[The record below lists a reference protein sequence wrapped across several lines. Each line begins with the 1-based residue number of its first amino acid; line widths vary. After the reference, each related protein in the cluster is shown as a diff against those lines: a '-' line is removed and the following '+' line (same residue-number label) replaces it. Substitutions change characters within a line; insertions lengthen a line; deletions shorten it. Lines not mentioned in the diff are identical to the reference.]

1 MTTTRRS
8 EREIRGIGFAILLL
22 SAGLIWLLYNF
33 NLIST
38 SGINVAFNLWPL
50 ALIALGADLLLRAQA
65 PRLGALIVALIALG
79 VIVAAVVAPRLG
91 IGVLKT
97 TTDAFTESLGDA
109 ESAIVNLYPSV
120 GKVDIY
126 ALDTQDE
133 LFRAEAT
140 YIDDVTYTVR
150 GTSQRQIEFGQK
162 EVSTS
167 SWLGTD
173 ADLRWNIGLTPT
185 IPLRLSVNTG
195 VGEANLN
202 LSQLNLTSLTLTGG
216 VGRVHLALPDQDT
229 AYQVSITGG
238 VGDLNINLPTPS
250 NVDLNIGGGVG
261 KVDLELPDDAAVRVT
276 VSSGFGSMHLPSW
289 LERTNTGTGA
299 QVWETSGY
307 QYATRAITIFIQ
319 SGVGG
324 LTIR

>member
-8 EREIRGIGFAILLL
+8 KSEGRGIGFAILLL
-22 SAGLIWLLYNF
+22 SAGLIWLLFNF
-33 NLIST
+33 NLISA
-38 SGINVAFNLWPL
+38 SGVNIALNLWPL

-79 VIVAAVVAPRLG
+79 VVVAAVVAPRLG
-91 IGVLKT
+91 IGMLKT
-97 TTDAFTESLGDA
+97 TTNAFTEPFGDA
-109 ESAIVNLYPSV
+109 QGATVNLYPSV

-133 LFRAEAT
+133 LFHAEAT
-140 YIDDVTYTVR
+140 YIDDMTYTVR

-162 EVSTS
+162 EVSTT

-173 ADLRWNIGLTPT
+173 ADLYWNIGLSRT
-185 IPLRLSVNTG
+185 IPLHLSVNTG
-195 VGEANLN
+195 VGEANLD
-202 LSQLNLTSLTLTGG
+202 LSQLNLTNLTLTGG
-216 VGRVHLALPDQDT
+216 VGRVHLALPAQDT

-238 VGDLNINLPTPS
+238 VGDLNINLPTPT
-250 NVDLNIGGGVG
+250 NIDLNIGGGVG
-261 KVDLELPDDAAVRVT
+261 KVDLDLPDNAAVRVT

-289 LERTNTGTGA
+289 LERTYTETGA

-307 QYATRAITIFIQ
+307 QYATHAITIFIQ